1 MKPVGGIGSQWRDG
15 CADRRW
21 RHRAG
26 EGALGSLLEGS
37 NGILAFG
44 QVVERLPSSPT
55 CSPPRCPAHCSTYGR
70 PQLILNLSIACPSC
84 SGTQSGPAAGGGP
97 ASAGESPPMWSGRW
111 TQRLGYTHTFD
122 IEQYLNSGKMRH
134 VARMSSLYVLGAVR
148 ARIRKGPIHRG
159 DWTRPR
165 AAGTGGAYGPAAPR
179 PPQRTARLAGRRR
192 APPSTGPAALA
203 RTESHLQVEQ
213 SGPLGRSLAL
223 SQTVSSRDAMAAC
236 QCHQSYRLGAGPRPH
251 GPGHWPGAAPSS
263 HVT

>member
-1 MKPVGGIGSQWRDG
+1 MVG
-15 CADRRW
+15 
-21 RHRAG
+21 RH
-26 EGALGSLLEGS
+26 
-37 NGILAFG
+37 
-44 QVVERLPSSPT
+44 P
-55 CSPPRCPAHCSTYGR
+55 
-70 PQLILNLSIACPSC
+70 
-84 SGTQSGPAAGGGP
+84 P
-97 ASAGESPPMWSGRW
+97 ASRRRCGQLVGL
-111 TQRLGYTHTFD
+111 RLGYTHTFD
-122 IEQYLNSGKMRH
+122 VEQYLNSGKMRH
-134 VARMSSLYVLGAVR
+134 VARMSSLYVSWFGAVR

-236 QCHQSYRLGAGPRPH
+236 QCHQVTDSEPGH
-251 GPGHWPGAAPSS
+251 GPTAPGTGPARLPA
-263 HVT
+263 VT